1 MTMQLNSLSD
11 SIGRAS
17 APVGIV
23 HPARR
28 RGLYRNYV
36 KRVLDI
42 LLVLLSSPVVVPLIL
57 ILALLVA
64 LDGRA
69 PFFRSERV
77 GLRGRTFRMLKLRT
91 MIDDAET
98 RLDEVLR
105 QDENARDEW
114 NKTQKLK
121 QDPRITRFGRFLR
134 KSSFD
139 ELPQLWNV
147 LMGDMSLVGPRPMMP
162 SQRALYGGL
171 AYYGLR
177 PGITGIWQISDRNE
191 CDFAKRAE
199 FDSEYDDRLSF
210 WTDAVLVLRTFGAV
224 VRGTGY

>member
-11 SIGRAS
+11 SIGRAC

-23 HPARR
+23 QPARR

-42 LLVLLSSPVVVPLIL
+42 ILVLLSSPVVVPLIL
-57 ILALLVA
+57 VLALVVA

-69 PFFRSERV
+69 PLFRSERV

-91 MIDDAET
+91 MIDDAES
-98 RLDEVLR
+98 RLDEYLR

-121 QDPRITRFGRFLR
+121 RDPRITRFGRFLR

-177 PGITGIWQISDRNE
+177 PGLTGIWQISDRNE

-199 FDSEYDDRLSF
+199 FDSEYDERLSF